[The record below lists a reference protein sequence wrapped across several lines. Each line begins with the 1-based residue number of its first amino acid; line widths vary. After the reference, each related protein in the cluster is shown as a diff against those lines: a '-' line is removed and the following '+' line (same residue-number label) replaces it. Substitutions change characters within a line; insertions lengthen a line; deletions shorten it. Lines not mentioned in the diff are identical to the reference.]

1 MLKLPIL
8 FLAFL
13 SSVSAHGGV
22 LWPPI
27 WQAGVATPIEELT
40 TYGAFSDPKV
50 HDHHHPHHHPHHHHN
65 IIVTTTTASIIVTN
79 IITKIIITTIIVI
92 TSDMAQA
99 LGVINQGTTQAP
111 PRPSSPYDQFT

>member
-1 MLKLPIL
+1 MHTHTHYGPLVIKLPKKLSHGGLVGICRIMLELPIL

-40 TYGAFSDPKV
+40 TYAAFSDPKV
-50 HDHHHPHHHPHHHHN
+50 HDHRYHHH
-65 IIVTTTTASIIVTN
+65 
-79 IITKIIITTIIVI
+79 
-92 TSDMAQA
+92 
-99 LGVINQGTTQAP
+99 
-111 PRPSSPYDQFT
+111 